1 MRSGGAA
8 EEFRQRRRQGVEC
21 LLACLTGGN
30 AFRSGLSI
38 AKRFKNN
45 VIKPGRKVA
54 RQTSLKFRGQ
64 FRICLGVIGKHLV
77 PGVFHRL
84 TRRTRVHY
92 GVNRLRHF
100 KGTVLPAEF
109 GLGGRNFFVTQG
121 FTVGLCGT
129 GAVRG
134 PEADHGLGDNQRRTV
149 FFSLGFGNRLIHGID
164 VVAVHR
170 ADHVPAVG
178 FKALT
183 GVVGEPPLHIAVNG
197 NTVVVVNGDEF
208 VKPPDTRQ
216 RTDFVAD
223 AFHHAAVTQKHIG
236 AVVNHREPFTVKFRG
251 KHFFRKRHT
260 HGVGDTL
267 SEGARRR
274 FNARGHAHFGVAR
287 RFTSHL
293 TEVFDVIHR
302 EVVTGE
308 MQQRILQHRAVAVG
322 KDETIAADPV
332 WVGRVVTQMPRP
344 KSYSDIGHTH
354 GHAGVAAFGLLNS
367 INGESTDGVGH
378 HLRGDGIGHKG
389 RIILENL
396 RKLHPQQIPRAR
408 SLPLLSRKSQ
418 SARHLPI
425 FGIVTKDGRAPA
437 SGQGLFTCGP

>member
-1 MRSGGAA
+1 MRGTVFTEADRVVRKDKDRTQLHERRHSQSVSGVVRERQERCAERDKAAVKSNAVLNTGHAELAHTVADVAAEHVVVREALHPRPVGEVRAREVGGAA

-30 AFRSGLSI
+30 AFRGGLSI

-84 TRRTRVHY
+84 TRRTRVHC

-208 VKPPDTRQ
+208 VKP
-216 RTDFVAD
+216 A
-223 AFHHAAVTQKHIG
+223 
-236 AVVNHREPFTVKFRG
+236 REQ
-251 KHFFRKRHT
+251 
-260 HGVGDTL
+260 
-267 SEGARRR
+267 
-274 FNARGHAHFGVAR
+274 
-287 RFTSHL
+287 TSWL
-293 TEVFDVIHR
+293 MPSI
-302 EVVTGE
+302 
-308 MQQRILQHRAVAVG
+308 MQ
-322 KDETIAADPV
+322 PS
-332 WVGRVVTQMPRP
+332 P
-344 KSYSDIGHTH
+344 KNT
-354 GHAGVAAFGLLNS
+354 
-367 INGESTDGVGH
+367 
-378 HLRGDGIGHKG
+378 
-389 RIILENL
+389 
-396 RKLHPQQIPRAR
+396 
-408 SLPLLSRKSQ
+408 
-418 SARHLPI
+418 
-425 FGIVTKDGRAPA
+425 
-437 SGQGLFTCGP
+437 